1 MWQWVTIVGLAAVL
15 VLAFA
20 VAIGAADRH
29 IPRRPPNLLPNQ
41 IEAWAT
47 PMPSDEGIGSAA
59 AAVENPSCMLWAILE
74 MHRAEEYDAAIRA
87 WNELTLPPETEV
99 WKLIALAQ
107 ASIATERLNQAEE
120 LLGRALELQPE
131 NALAFYFRGILRM
144 QQARHAYDWPGEL
157 GSPRI
162 RLALLTPR
170 QIVPNTKSMYEFAAT
185 IDFEWSIEFSRF
197 VPIDEGLLSDCC
209 SAEPYFEP
217 TVADLLRALGAE
229 DLEAKAH
236 NTLGTLF
243 LERGA
248 LELAEQHLDRAAQG
262 RLEVASGYR
271 ELVVKYQACGR
282 HLDALRAGL
291 KASAYSGG
299 RLHPLVDAL
308 HGWYEDLK
316 RQ

>member
-1 MWQWVTIVGLAAVL
+1 
-15 VLAFA
+15 
-20 VAIGAADRH
+20 
-29 IPRRPPNLLPNQ
+29 
-41 IEAWAT
+41 
-47 PMPSDEGIGSAA
+47 
-59 AAVENPSCMLWAILE
+59 
-74 MHRAEEYDAAIRA
+74 
-87 WNELTLPPETEV
+87 
-99 WKLIALAQ
+99 
-107 ASIATERLNQAEE
+107 
-120 LLGRALELQPE
+120 
-131 NALAFYFRGILRM
+131 
-144 QQARHAYDWPGEL
+144 
-157 GSPRI
+157 
-162 RLALLTPR
+162 
-170 QIVPNTKSMYEFAAT
+170 MYEFAAT

-229 DLEAKAH
+229 DFEAKAH